1 MVTKRVQSGHPKK
14 SEYPLFG
21 NSFLWA
27 SGDFKIGHWR
37 DVRKKVSFSLG
48 ITIKPL
54 LVLVFR
60 AFVDY

>member
-1 MVTKRVQSGHPKK
+1 MGGREETKGP
-14 SEYPLFG
+14 G
-21 NSFLWA
+21 
-27 SGDFKIGHWR
+27 G